1 MQNTRSMLDYTQ
13 TNQICAYT
21 GVYFTLVSMN
31 TLQEIPEFKQ
41 LFAAARKYIAGELSI
56 CELNGHIGYLK
67 ALVRIGAS
75 AMPVQELLTEWET
88 MVNRR
93 WNEWG
98 LEKYPLTEDSFAAWL
113 KEQLVFDGEVANN
126 SFQRTPDDAAEF

>member
-1 MQNTRSMLDYTQ
+1 M
-13 TNQICAYT
+13 A
-21 GVYFTLVSMN
+21 

-41 LFAAARKYIAGELSI
+41 LFAAARKYIAGDLSI
-56 CELNGHIGYLK
+56 RELNGHIAYLK
-67 ALVRIGAS
+67 ALVRFGAS
-75 AMPVQELLTEWET
+75 AMPVQEILTEWET

-98 LEKYPLTEDSFAAWL
+98 LQKNPLTEENFVAWL

-126 SFQRTPDDAAEF
+126 SSQRTPDGAEF